1 MKVNINTL
9 KGGAIASIFAVVMLA
24 LAGITV
30 NAQHR
35 ESGRVL
41 KNHQR
46 QERAYYGKSRQLKR
60 HQRSERRQL
69 KAAHRVS
76 HNNRYY
82 NNNGYYNDGYYNRR
96 TGRYNNNGY
105 YNRRT
110 RRYNNRGSYNRRL
123 RHSRRSRTSR
133 IIHRVFARH

>member
-9 KGGAIASIFAVVMLA
+9 KRGATASIFTVVMFA

-46 QERAYYGKSRQLKR
+46 QERAYYGKSRSLKA
-60 HQRSERRQL
+60 HQRSERRRL

-82 NNNGYYNDGYYNRR
+82 NNNGYYNNDRYNNRR
-96 TGRYNNNGY
+96 SRRARRNYNNNGY
-105 YNRRT
+105 YNRRFRYAKRNKT
-110 RRYNNRGSYNRRL
+110 RRF
-123 RHSRRSRTSR
+123 
-133 IIHRVFARH
+133 IHRLFGGH